1 MSVSHYSMVVG
12 VVTGLG
18 SALIQAA
25 SPTVISLGELG
36 FTIPIVAALISA
48 AVSYGMLRGT
58 VKAIERDISL
68 LRNEVTKDFGHMR
81 EDVGHIYNL
90 VRDTTSR
97 MAHLEGR
104 LEGE

>member
-1 MSVSHYSMVVG
+1 MNVPYYSITVG
-12 VVTGLG
+12 VVTGVG
-18 SALIQAA
+18 SAMIQAA
-25 SPTVISLGELG
+25 SPTVISLGDLG

-97 MAHLEGR
+97 MAHIEGR

>member
-1 MSVSHYSMVVG
+1 MNVSHYSIAVG
-12 VVTGLG
+12 FVTGVG

-25 SPTVISLGELG
+25 SPTVISLGDLG
-36 FTIPIVAALISA
+36 FTIPLVAALISA